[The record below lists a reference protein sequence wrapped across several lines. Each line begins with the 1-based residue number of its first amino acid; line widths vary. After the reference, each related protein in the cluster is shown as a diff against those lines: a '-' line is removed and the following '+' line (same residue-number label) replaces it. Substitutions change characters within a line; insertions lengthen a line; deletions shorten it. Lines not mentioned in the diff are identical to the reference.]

1 MKERRDVT
9 LQKTLILRMFTLEQ
23 IRTLPLKW
31 QHLLRV
37 KQLSLITALIIDLE
51 KRMVSFDSVS

>member
-1 MKERRDVT
+1 MT